1 MYTDYAEDTNSK
13 NPFYIGTVVDNKDP
27 THNYRVKVRLPVL
40 HKKIPDNKLPWAAR
54 VDRAFRGM
62 FSDTPK
68 TEEPSKEDSSDTSN
82 KNTENKKDES
92 KESKKKTPP
101 KFDHCVPEVGTKVLL
116 LAIQNDVNSLI
127 YLGNLYKKTKYTPEK
142 DDKKYLDTYGVYGE
156 DDQFIGID
164 ATGKEDN
171 EIKVHF
177 IGHVDVDK
185 VKKITVNAKQEIT
198 VTGKKDIRIEILD
211 ADDSDSNKNK
221 NENDSGEVNVTIINN
236 RGTVKVQSK
245 KLVAEV
251 KEDAIIKSKTLTAT
265 VEEKAELTCKELDC
279 NATEKAIIKTQDL
292 TCNADKNLTVTCP
305 NIKLNGSVEING
317 KTKINGNLKVS
328 GNIDSDNSINAKTGV
343 NAGNIPL
350 GAHSHTYY
358 TDGSPAS
365 TVNTFP
371 TPS

>member
-1 MYTDYAEDTNSK
+1 MYSNYAENESTK

-27 THNYRVKVRLPVL
+27 THSYRIKVRLPKI
-40 HKKIPDNKLPWAAR
+40 HKEISDKDLPWAAR

-68 TEEPSKEDSSDTSN
+68 PEEPSKEDSSDTSN

-101 KFDHCVPEVGTKVLL
+101 KFDHCVPEVGTKVLV

-142 DDKKYLDTYGVYGE
+142 DNKKYLDTYGVYGE

-211 ADDSDSNKNK
+211 ADDSDSNKNE
-221 NENDSGEVNVTIINN
+221 NANDSGEVNVTIINK

-245 KLVAEV
+245 RLEAEV
-251 KEDAIIKSKTLTAT
+251 DEGAKLKCKILNADVK
-265 VEEKAELTCKELDC
+265 EKAKLSCKEIDC
-279 NATEKAIIKTQDL
+279 KATEKATIKTKEL
-292 TCNADKNLTVTCP
+292 ICNVDTNATIISPK
-305 NIKLNGSVEING
+305 IKLQGDVEVTGKLEVKGGIKSNGEIQAGSIPLQAHVHSYEDDGTVSV
-317 KTKINGNLKVS
+317 
-328 GNIDSDNSINAKTGV
+328 TGV
-343 NAGNIPL
+343 
-350 GAHSHTYY
+350 SQ
-358 TDGSPAS
+358 
-365 TVNTFP
+365 VNQ
-371 TPS
+371 

>member
-1 MYTDYAEDTNSK
+1 MYTNYPEDENTK

-27 THNYRVKVRLPVL
+27 TRNYRIKVRLPKI
-40 HKKIPDNKLPWAAR
+40 HKNIKDDDLPWAAR
-54 VDRAFRGM
+54 VDRAFRGIE
-62 FSDTPK
+62 SNTPDPNK
-68 TEEPSKEDSSDTSN
+68 STNNQSSGD
-82 KNTENKKDES
+82 NKKSQNQE
-92 KESKKKTPP
+92 KKKEEKQPP
-101 KFDHCVPEVGTKVLL
+101 KFDHCVPEVGTKVLV
-116 LAIQNDVNSLI
+116 LAIQNDVNSLV
-127 YLGNLYKKTKYTPEK
+127 YLGALYKKTDYTPE
-142 DDKKYLDTYGVYGE
+142 DEEKYLKTYGIYSNKE
-156 DDQFIGID
+156 QFIGMD
-164 ATGKEDN
+164 CTNKEDN

-177 IGHVDVDK
+177 IGHVNVDK
-185 VKKITVNAKQEIT
+185 VKKITVNAEQEIV
-198 VTGKKDIRIEILD
+198 VTGKRDIKIEILN
-211 ADDSDSNKNK
+211 ANKSDSKETNAKSDKN
-221 NENDSGEVNVTIINN
+221 NNSSDEVNVTIINN

-265 VEEKAELTCKELDC
+265 VEEKAELTCKELNC

-292 TCNADKNLTVTCP
+292 TCNADKNLTVTSP

-317 KTKINGNLKVS
+317 KTTINGNLKVS

-358 TDGSPAS
+358 TDGSPSS